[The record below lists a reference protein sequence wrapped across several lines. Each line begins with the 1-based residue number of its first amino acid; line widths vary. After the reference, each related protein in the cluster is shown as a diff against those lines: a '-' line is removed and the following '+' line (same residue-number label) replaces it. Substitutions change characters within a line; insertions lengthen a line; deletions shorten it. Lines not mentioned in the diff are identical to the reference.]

1 MSENPQRG
9 SRTLPPSRKRAL
21 FAVLL
26 VIDAVVTLFP
36 PLYWSAGADRSAADT
51 LLYFIGGSGF
61 VLASILV
68 LYAIDARHGT
78 HGEVRS

>member
-9 SRTLPPSRKRAL
+9 SHGLSPSRRRAL
-21 FAVLL
+21 FAGLL

-36 PLYWSAGADRSAADT
+36 PLYWSAGAGRSAAAT

-68 LYAIDARHGT
+68 MYAAEGRQGRQ
-78 HGEVRS
+78 GEVRS